1 MSAYAD
7 TSFLAS
13 LYVPDTNSEEAA
25 RRMQDVLLPV
35 LITPLG
41 ELELVNALQLRLFRK
56 EIRPTEARAAHS
68 AFRADLQ
75 EGVFVMRPLADEAFN
90 RARQLASKWT
100 ARLGTRSLDI
110 LHVAAAVVLRADIFC
125 TFDDR
130 QKKLARAAKLAV
142 A

>member
-1 MSAYAD
+1 LTDYAD

-13 LYVPDTNSEEAA
+13 LYIPDKNSAA
-25 RRMQDVLLPV
+25 AAGRMERLNLPV

-41 ELELVNALQLRLFRK
+41 ELELVNAVQLRVFRK
-56 EIRPTEARAAHS
+56 EVRPAEARAANA
-68 AFRADLQ
+68 AFRADLRD
-75 EGVFVMRPLADEAFN
+75 GVFAMRTLPEDLDA

-110 LHVAAAVVLRADIFC
+110 LHVAAAIALRADSFH

-130 QKKLARAAKLAV
+130 QQKLAKAAGLV
-142 A
+142 VF

>member
-1 MSAYAD
+1 LSAYAD

-13 LYVPDTNSEEAA
+13 LYVPDVNSAEAA
-25 RRMQDVLLPV
+25 RRMQRSSLPV

-56 EIRPTEARAAHS
+56 EVRLPEARAAYA
-68 AFRADLQ
+68 AFRADLHDGIFAVRALP
-75 EGVFVMRPLADEAFN
+75 EEAFTH
-90 RARQLASKWT
+90 ARQLASRWT

-110 LHVAAAVVLRADIFC
+110 IHVATAIALRANEFH

-130 QKKLARAAKLAV
+130 QRKLAKAAKLAAV
-142 A
+142 